1 MNTPDAPLPTAAASE
16 RNKGAILEVLRTL
29 LPAGGRV
36 LEIASGT
43 GQHVVHFAAALPA
56 LGWQP
61 SDADAAMLPVIRTR
75 LRAAGLRNIDEPLR
89 LDVHTDPW
97 PAAGPFAALVCINM
111 IHIAPATA
119 TRALLGG
126 AARVLAPGGLL
137 YLYGPFREG
146 GRHTTPSN
154 EAFDASLKARDPAW
168 GVRDLDAVDALAAE
182 CGFARTTL
190 VRMPANNLSVAW
202 SRR

>member
-1 MNTPDAPLPTAAASE
+1 LNTPDAPPPTAAASE
-16 RNKGAILEVLRTL
+16 RNKEPILEVLRTL

-43 GQHVVHFAAALPA
+43 GQHIAHFAAALPA
-56 LGWQP
+56 LRWQP

-75 LRAAGLRNIDEPLR
+75 IRAAGLRNIDEPLR

-111 IHIAPATA
+111 IHIAPGTA
-119 TRALLGG
+119 TRALLDG

-146 GRHTTPSN
+146 GRHTTASN

-168 GVRDLDAVDALAAE
+168 GVRELDAVDALAVE
-182 CGFARTTL
+182 CGFTRTTL

>member
-56 LGWQP
+56 LSWQP
-61 SDADAAMLPVIRTR
+61 SDTDAAMLPVIRTR
-75 LRAAGLRNIDEPLR
+75 IRTAGLRNIDAPLR